1 MIGQKLHELI
11 NELTLQEHKAV
22 IQHCNS
28 VSDKRFK
35 ILRRLIN
42 LKQPTLEE
50 RNVFLHNEVLFFWS
64 SVTIKEL
71 DLKKRRLVSFFSDE
85 IENVI
90 LALYLEKNKST
101 RQLLLAEAKISN
113 GNLELLNHYYHKAY
127 QKAGEE
133 ENTISKLI
141 SLKGKIRMGYAAQS
155 EKELSKVKGL
165 NEEFF
170 EVLNVINEKSISEYY
185 ENLSNIFLEKNSL
198 FDSNKLQVENEI
210 LGYLSKV
217 KSPLIKASL
226 HVSLAKFNYYTDA
239 FDVNFEMAK
248 KILRAISKKTNEY
261 NDLER
266 KMIFL
271 ELRLKFFSGARPETL
286 ISISNDII
294 NGQNMYSV
302 INNNAMFYKIL
313 SIILKDNLVL
323 AKTMM
328 EENSVYFKENGQLLK
343 DFLNGIIAEKEDD
356 VKKALYL
363 LQPLMYT
370 SNHFFS
376 VFSRLTVIKIK
387 MSLPYDSNL
396 DSLID
401 STSRHL
407 RVNENNPLGKEANEF
422 VLKFFKSKNF
432 RHQLN
437 QNLDVYIP
445 VLSSFHQYLLSDFKI
460 LVGQK

>member
-11 NELTLQEHKAV
+11 NELTIQEHKAV
-22 IQHCNS
+22 IDLCNS
-28 VSDKRFK
+28 GSDKRFK

-42 LKQPTLEE
+42 LKNATLEE
-50 RNVFLHNEVLFFWS
+50 RNAFLHNEVLFFWS
-64 SVTIKEL
+64 SITIKEL

-90 LALYLEKNKST
+90 LSLYLEKNKST

-113 GNLELLNHYYHKAY
+113 GNLDLLGHYYHRAY

-155 EKELSKVKGL
+155 EKELSKIKSL
-165 NEEFF
+165 NEELF
-170 EVLNVINEKSISEYY
+170 EVLNIMNEKSISEYY

-198 FDSNKLQVENEI
+198 IDSNKAQVENEI
-210 LGYLSKV
+210 LNYITKI

-226 HVSLAKFNYYTDA
+226 HISLAKLNYNADA
-239 FDVNFEMAK
+239 YDSNFESAK
-248 KILRAISKKTNEY
+248 KILRSISKRTNEY

-294 NGQNMYSV
+294 NGQNIYSV

-328 EENSVYFKENGQLLK
+328 EENSVYFKEDSQLLK
-343 DFLNGIIAEKEDD
+343 DFLNGIIAEKEVDI
-356 VKKALYL
+356 KKALHL

-401 STSRHL
+401 STSRYL
-407 RVNENNPLGKEANEF
+407 RVNEHNPLGKEANEF

-437 QNLDVYIP
+437 QNSEDYIP
-445 VLSSFHQYLLSDFKI
+445 VLSSFHTYLLSDFKI

>member
-11 NELTLQEHKAV
+11 NELTIQEHKTV
-22 IQHCNS
+22 IDLCNS
-28 VSDKRFK
+28 GSDKRFK

-42 LKQPTLEE
+42 LKNATLEE
-50 RNVFLHNEVLFFWS
+50 RNAFLHNEVLFFWS
-64 SVTIKEL
+64 SITIKEL

-90 LALYLEKNKST
+90 LSLYLEKNKST

-113 GNLELLNHYYHKAY
+113 GNLDLLGHYYHRAY

-155 EKELSKVKGL
+155 EKELSKIKSL
-165 NEEFF
+165 NEELF
-170 EVLNVINEKSISEYY
+170 EVLNIMNEKSISEYY

-198 FDSNKLQVENEI
+198 IDSNKAQVENVI
-210 LGYLSKV
+210 LNYITKV

-226 HVSLAKFNYYTDA
+226 HISLAKLNYNADA
-239 FDVNFEMAK
+239 YDSNFESAK
-248 KILRAISKKTNEY
+248 KILRSISKRTNEY

-271 ELRLKFFSGARPETL
+271 ELRLKFFSGARAETL

-294 NGQNMYSV
+294 NGQNIYSV

-328 EENSVYFKENGQLLK
+328 EENSVYFKEDSQLLK

-356 VKKALYL
+356 IKKALHL

-401 STSRHL
+401 STSRYL
-407 RVNENNPLGKEANEF
+407 RVNEHNPLGKEANEF

-437 QNLDVYIP
+437 QNSEDYIP
-445 VLSSFHQYLLSDFKI
+445 VLSLFHQYLLSDFKYS
-460 LVGQK
+460 

>member
-1 MIGQKLHELI
+1 M
-11 NELTLQEHKAV
+11 
-22 IQHCNS
+22 
-28 VSDKRFK
+28 
-35 ILRRLIN
+35 
-42 LKQPTLEE
+42 
-50 RNVFLHNEVLFFWS
+50 
-64 SVTIKEL
+64 
-71 DLKKRRLVSFFSDE
+71 
-85 IENVI
+85 
-90 LALYLEKNKST
+90 
-101 RQLLLAEAKISN
+101 
-113 GNLELLNHYYHKAY
+113 
-127 QKAGEE
+127 
-133 ENTISKLI
+133 
-141 SLKGKIRMGYAAQS
+141 
-155 EKELSKVKGL
+155 
-165 NEEFF
+165 
-170 EVLNVINEKSISEYY
+170 NEKSISEYY

-198 FDSNKLQVENEI
+198 IDSNKAQVENEI
-210 LGYLSKV
+210 LNYITKV

-226 HVSLAKFNYYTDA
+226 HISLAKLNYNADA
-239 FDVNFEMAK
+239 YDSNFESAK
-248 KILRAISKKTNEY
+248 KILRSISKRTNEY

-294 NGQNMYSV
+294 NGQNIYSV

-328 EENSVYFKENGQLLK
+328 EENSVYFKEDSQLLK

-356 VKKALYL
+356 IKKALHL

-401 STSRHL
+401 STSRYL
-407 RVNENNPLGKEANEF
+407 RVNEHNPLGKEANEF

-437 QNLDVYIP
+437 QNSEDYIP

-460 LVGQK
+460 RVGQK

>member
-11 NELTLQEHKAV
+11 NELTIQEHKAV
-22 IQHCNS
+22 IDLCNS
-28 VSDKRFK
+28 GSDKRFK

-42 LKQPTLEE
+42 LKNATLEE
-50 RNVFLHNEVLFFWS
+50 RNTFLHNEVLFFWS
-64 SVTIKEL
+64 SITIKEL

-90 LALYLEKNKST
+90 LSLYLEKNKST

-113 GNLELLNHYYHKAY
+113 GNLDLLGHYYHRAY

-133 ENTISKLI
+133 ENTIAKLI

-155 EKELSKVKGL
+155 EKELSKIKSL
-165 NEEFF
+165 NEELF
-170 EVLNVINEKSISEYY
+170 EVLNIINEKSISEYY
-185 ENLSNIFLEKNSL
+185 ENQSNIFLEKNSL
-198 FDSNKLQVENEI
+198 IDSNKAQVENEI
-210 LGYLSKV
+210 LNYITKV

-226 HVSLAKFNYYTDA
+226 HVSLAKFNYNSDA
-239 FDVNFEMAK
+239 YYSNFELAK
-248 KILRAISKKTNEY
+248 KILRSISKRTNEY
-261 NDLER
+261 SDLER

-294 NGQNMYSV
+294 NGQNIYSV

-313 SIILKDNLVL
+313 SIILKDNIVL

-328 EENSVYFKENGQLLK
+328 EENSVYFKEEGQLLK

-356 VKKALYL
+356 VKKALNL

-401 STSRHL
+401 STSRYL

-437 QNLDVYIP
+437 QNSDEYIP
-445 VLSSFHQYLLSDFKI
+445 VLSAFHQYLLNDFKI

>member
-11 NELTLQEHKAV
+11 KELTVQERKAV
-22 IQHCNS
+22 INLCKTA
-28 VSDKRFK
+28 SDKRFK
-35 ILRRLIN
+35 ILKKLIN
-42 LKQPTLEE
+42 FKKANLEQS
-50 RNVFLHNEVLFFWS
+50 NAFLHKEVLFFWPS
-64 SVTIKEL
+64 ITSKEL

-85 IENVI
+85 IENIV

-113 GNLELLNHYYHKAY
+113 GNLDLLNHYYHKAY
-127 QKAGEE
+127 QKAEE
-133 ENTISKLI
+133 EGDTISKLI

-155 EKELSKVKGL
+155 EKELMKVKSL

-170 EVLNVINEKSISEYY
+170 EVLNIINEKSISEYY

-198 FDSNKLQVENEI
+198 LDSNKLQVETEI
-210 LGYLSKV
+210 LEYTTKV

-226 HVSLAKFNYYTDA
+226 YVSLAKLYYCTDA
-239 FDVNFEMAK
+239 FDVNFELAK
-248 KILRAISKKTNEY
+248 TILGSISKKTNEY

-271 ELRLKFFSGARPETL
+271 ELRLKFFSGARPETI

-294 NGQNMYSV
+294 KGQNMYSV

-328 EENSVYFKENGQLLK
+328 EENSVYFKEDGQLLK
-343 DFLNGIIAEKEDD
+343 DFLNAIIAEKEDD
-356 VKKALYL
+356 IKKALHL

-370 SNHFFS
+370 SNHFFAI
-376 VFSRLTVIKIK
+376 FSRLTVIKIK
-387 MSLPYDSNL
+387 MSLPHDSIL

-401 STSRHL
+401 STSRYL
-407 RVNENNPLGKEANEF
+407 KLNENNPLGKEANEF
-422 VLKFFKSKNF
+422 VLKYFKSKSF
-432 RHQLN
+432 RQQLN
-437 QNLDVYIP
+437 QNPNYYTP
-445 VLSSFHQYLLSDFKI
+445 VLSSFHQYLLGNLKI
-460 LVGQK
+460 PVGHC

>member
-11 NELTLQEHKAV
+11 NELTIQEHKAV
-22 IQHCNS
+22 IDLCNS
-28 VSDKRFK
+28 GSDKRFK

-42 LKQPTLEE
+42 LKNATLEE
-50 RNVFLHNEVLFFWS
+50 RNAFLHNEVLFFWS
-64 SVTIKEL
+64 SITIKEL

-90 LALYLEKNKST
+90 LSLYLKKNKST

-113 GNLELLNHYYHKAY
+113 GNLDLLGHYYHRAY

-133 ENTISKLI
+133 ENTISKFI

-155 EKELSKVKGL
+155 EKELSKIMSL
-165 NEEFF
+165 NEELF
-170 EVLNVINEKSISEYY
+170 EVLNIMNEKSISEYY

-198 FDSNKLQVENEI
+198 IDSNKTQVENEI
-210 LGYLSKV
+210 SNYITIV

-226 HVSLAKFNYYTDA
+226 HVSLAKLNYTADA
-239 FDVNFEMAK
+239 YDSNFESAK
-248 KILRAISKKTNEY
+248 KILRSISKRTNEY

-294 NGQNMYSV
+294 NGQNIYSV

-328 EENSVYFKENGQLLK
+328 EENSVYFKEDSQLLK

-356 VKKALYL
+356 IKKALHL

-401 STSRHL
+401 STSRYL
-407 RVNENNPLGKEANEF
+407 RVNEHNPLGKEANEF

-437 QNLDVYIP
+437 QNSEDYIP
-445 VLSSFHQYLLSDFKI
+445 VLSSFHQYLLGDFKI